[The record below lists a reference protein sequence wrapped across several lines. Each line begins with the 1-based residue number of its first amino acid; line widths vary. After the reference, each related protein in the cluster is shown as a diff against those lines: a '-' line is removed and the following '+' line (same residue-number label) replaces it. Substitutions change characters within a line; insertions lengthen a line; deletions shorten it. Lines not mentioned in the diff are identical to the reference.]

1 MEERLQKY
9 LASCGV
15 ASRRA
20 SEELIKAGRVK
31 VNGEVVT
38 ELGTKVQVGID
49 KVSVDG
55 KEVSQE
61 EDYVYLL
68 LNKPEGYVT
77 TASDPQ
83 GRPTVYD
90 LITDVPQRVF
100 SIGRL
105 DVDTEGLLL
114 LTNDG
119 ELAYRLTHPKFA
131 VSKVYHALVT
141 GKPSE
146 EKLERLRNGV
156 QLDDG
161 PTKPCQVKVLRRF
174 NHKTLLEITI
184 SEGRNRQV
192 RRMCQAINNPIIHL
206 ERVKIENVELKD
218 VKRGHYRKLTIE
230 ELLPLMNK
238 VQLGANLAK
247 MMLEE
252 EN

>member
-20 SEELIKAGRVK
+20 CVELIKAGRVK
-31 VNGEVVT
+31 VNGKTVT
-38 ELGTKVQVGID
+38 ELGTKVQIGID

-55 KEVSQE
+55 KDVNQE
-61 EDYVYLL
+61 EDYVYLM

-83 GRPTVYD
+83 GRPTVFD

-100 SIGRL
+100 SVGRL

-119 ELAYRLTHPKFA
+119 ELAYRLTHPKFS

-146 EKLERLRNGV
+146 EKLERLRQGV
-156 QLDDG
+156 MLDDG
-161 PTKPCQVKVLRRF
+161 PTKPCKVKVLRRF

-218 VKRGHYRKLTIE
+218 VKRGHYRKLKIE

-238 VQLGANLAK
+238 VQLGANLTK

-252 EN
+252 HN